1 MNRSMNFYLTEMN
14 MCECSC
20 KHVLLG
26 SIIGV
31 LLLFNIILVIHVV
44 WIHKKGK

>member
-1 MNRSMNFYLTEMN
+1 MNQSMHFHLTEMKI
-14 MCECSC
+14 CECSC

-44 WIHKKGK
+44 WIRKKGK

>member
-1 MNRSMNFYLTEMN
+1 MNFYLTEMN
-14 MCECSC
+14 ICECSC

-31 LLLFNIILVIHVV
+31 LLLFNTILVIHVV